1 MHIPFHLLTLF
12 CSKKNM
18 HLTQVKPKPTQTHM
32 STKCSPE
39 LVVGGCEHQKPPK
52 RIIHAFVANV
62 DAFCLA
68 YPDEPICKNCFIQ
81 EAPCTKNHTK
91 N

>member
-18 HLTQVKPKPTQTHM
+18 HLTQVKPKLVQTI
-32 STKCSPE
+32 
-39 LVVGGCEHQKPPK
+39 GGCENQKPPE

-62 DAFCLA
+62 EAFCIA
-68 YPDEPICKNCFIQ
+68 YPDEPICTNCFIQ